1 MIGAPAGLAQKV
13 DLKAGYF
20 SNQKASGASLR
31 RGDLSPGRRA
41 GRASPF
47 TSQDREMDDF
57 DMVSKAVTSQ
67 HDVYYPLQHE

>member
-1 MIGAPAGLAQKV
+1 MIGAASGLAQKV

-31 RGDLSPGRRA
+31 GGALSPGRRA
-41 GRASPF
+41 GRANPF
-47 TSQDREMDDF
+47 TSQDGLGDF
-57 DMVSKAVTSQ
+57 DMVAKAVAGQ